1 MQCHL
6 SKESPEEENCARGWA
21 EQRAAAYG
29 WEQSVTCQCVTLLGP
44 TSGYLYDEILLAAM
58 IEARIRPD
66 AADS

>member
-1 MQCHL
+1 VGGQ
-6 SKESPEEENCARGWA
+6 SR
-21 EQRAAAYG
+21 EQRRMVG
-29 WEQSVTCQCVTLLGP
+29 TQSVTCQCVTLLGP